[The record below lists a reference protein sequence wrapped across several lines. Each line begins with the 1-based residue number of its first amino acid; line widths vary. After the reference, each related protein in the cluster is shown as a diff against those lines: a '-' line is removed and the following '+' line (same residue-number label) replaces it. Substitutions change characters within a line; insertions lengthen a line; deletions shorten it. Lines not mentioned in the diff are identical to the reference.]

1 MEVDVVVVTHL
12 DPSLVV
18 IIDGAGHHVGPGVR
32 LQHRLTLLGVFTDRS
47 EGGAGGAEDWE
58 VSGLLRVEGGGG
70 GEQRVAR
77 REEW

>member
-18 IIDGAGHHVGPGVR
+18 VIDGAGHHVGPGVR
-32 LQHRLTLLGVFTDRS
+32 LQHRLTLLGVFTDGS
-47 EGGAGGAEDWE
+47 EGGAGGSKDGK

-70 GEQRVAR
+70 VEQGVAG
-77 REEW
+77 